1 MATIGV
7 AIASCMVRPIRRAIR
22 KTGSCFTVN
31 NIILDFLNGTVLV
44 PFCLLIGATFSTAI
58 FEEALKSNRLFLTVG
73 GFIGLIFVVREFING
88 DASQHAVPASSGN
101 PVVALPI
108 AKSKAANSPN
118 RAPKAKSS
126 RRR

>member
-7 AIASCMVRPIRRAIR
+7 AIASCMVRPIRRALR
-22 KTGSCFTVN
+22 KTGPCFTAN

-44 PFCLLIGATFSTAI
+44 PFCLLVGATFSTAI
-58 FEEALKSNRLFLTVG
+58 LEEALKSSKLFLTVG

-88 DASQHAVPASSGN
+88 DASQHAAPVTSNNPLVP
-101 PVVALPI
+101 LPI

-118 RAPKAKSS
+118 RAPKTKSS
-126 RRR
+126 RRH

>member
-1 MATIGV
+1 
-7 AIASCMVRPIRRAIR
+7 VRPIRRKIQNS
-22 KTGSCFTVN
+22 GPCFTVN

-44 PFCLLIGATFSTAI
+44 PFVLLIGATFSTAI

-88 DASQHAVPASSGN
+88 DASQDATALANGN
-101 PVVALPI
+101 PVVQLPI
-108 AKSKAANSPN
+108 AKNKAANSPN
-118 RAPKAKSS
+118 RAPKSKST

>member
-22 KTGSCFTVN
+22 KTGQCFTAN
-31 NIILDFLNGTVLV
+31 TLILDFLNGTVLV
-44 PFCLLIGATFSTAI
+44 PFCLLVGSTFSTAI
-58 FEEALKSNRLFLTVG
+58 LEAALKTNKLFLTSG
-73 GFIGLIFVVREFING
+73 GIIGLIFVVREFING
-88 DASQHAVPASSGN
+88 DASQHAVPAASGN
-101 PVVALPI
+101 PVVPLPI

-118 RAPKAKSS
+118 RTQKTKSS